1 MAKCPECGALID
13 LDEDEI
19 EEGEVLTCPDCDIEL
34 EVVNIHP
41 VELDVIGEEEEE
53 KEGEEESDN
62 GNRAFDE
69 EREEEEEE
77 DYP

>member
-53 KEGEEESDN
+53 EEGTEESGN
-62 GNRAFDE
+62 GDHSVDE
-69 EREEEEEE
+69 EREEEE

>member
-19 EEGEVLTCPDCDIEL
+19 EEGEVLTCPDCDVEL

-53 KEGEEESDN
+53 EEGKEESGN
-62 GNRAFDE
+62 GDRAVDE
-69 EREEEEEE
+69 EQQEEE

>member
-19 EEGEVLTCPDCDIEL
+19 EEGEVLTCPDCDVEL
-34 EVVNIHP
+34 EVVHTHP
-41 VELDVIGEEEEE
+41 VEFDVIEEEEE
-53 KEGEEESDN
+53 EEEGKKDSGN
-62 GNRAFDE
+62 GDRAQDE
-69 EREEEEEE
+69 EEEEEE